1 MYYSAIGIVSLILH
15 FIINR
20 EALRKIDEKPG
31 IEEAWI
37 REARRY
43 RYFLISAV
51 FYYIIDAAWG
61 ILYEYHHIPALF
73 PLVYSDTVLYFIF
86 RLLTMLTWIL
96 FVVAYLDKRK
106 RPSKALTYVV
116 WTLFILGL
124 IYLMINHFHH
134 FIFSFNDNHEYI
146 AEPGRYIAFILQ
158 IILYLITSIYILSM
172 ALRSLGNERVRYTAV
187 GLTTLVM
194 ALFQIIQ
201 LLYPLLPIYSMGLII
216 GSSMIHSFVEEGEK
230 REKEIY
236 DNIARSLAEV
246 YEAIYYIDIETGE
259 YREFSTSREYAAM
272 NVPTECR
279 DFYSESRDN
288 IENYVHPEDREFAK
302 SLYYKDVFLKNLEGR
317 KAFEYKYRIM
327 VGDEARYYR
336 FTVMRAKDGRHFVLY
351 GKDINDEITAESI
364 LWEHQKQNITF
375 SQIAESLASNYD
387 EIYYVDV
394 ENGAYVGYGSND
406 MYGQLEIRHAGD
418 DFFEESIKNI
428 PKVVHKNDRDL
439 LTDFI
444 NRDNMISAME
454 GRKRYSIDYRISL
467 NGKNQNLRLTVRY
480 SSDRSHFIIGVENID
495 AEVNREKQVLRALNT
510 EKKLARRD
518 ELTGVKNKTAYR
530 ELEQAVQANM
540 DKDMDYLPFAIIVCD
555 TNDLK
560 KVNDND
566 GHAAGDEY
574 IKASAKLLCDIFV
587 HSPVFR
593 VGGDEFVVFLRGNDY
608 TVREDLLRKLHS
620 QVRENQKK
628 GSGPILA
635 AGVAEYI
642 PETDSLVSEIFD
654 RADREM
660 YEDKQLLKDQA

>member
-1 MYYSAIGIVSLILH
+1 MYYSGIGIVALILH

-20 EALRKIDEKPG
+20 EALGKIDEQPG
-31 IEEAWI
+31 IEKAWI
-37 REARRY
+37 KEAKRY
-43 RYFLISAV
+43 RYFLISAAL
-51 FYYIIDAAWG
+51 YYVIDVAWG

-73 PLVYSDTVLYFIF
+73 PLIYWDTVFYFIF
-86 RLLTMLTWIL
+86 RFLTMLTWIC
-96 FVVAYLDKRK
+96 FVAAYLDKRK
-106 RPSKALTYVV
+106 RPSRALLYAV
-116 WTLFILGL
+116 WIFFTLGL
-124 IYLMINHFHH
+124 IYLMINSFHH
-134 FIFSFNDNHEYI
+134 FIFSFNENHEYI
-146 AEPGRYIAFILQ
+146 AEPGRYIAFLLQ
-158 IILYLITSIYILSM
+158 IILYLITSIYILYM
-172 ALRSLGNERVRYTAV
+172 ALRSQGTERIRYTAL
-187 GLTTLVM
+187 GLTTFVM
-194 ALFQIIQ
+194 LLFQIIQ
-201 LLYPLLPIYSMGLII
+201 LLYPFLPIYSMGLII

-236 DNIARSLAEV
+236 DNISRSLAEV

-279 DFYSESRDN
+279 DFYSETRDN
-288 IENYVHPEDREFAK
+288 IEKYVYPEDREFAK
-302 SLYYKDVFLKNLEGR
+302 SLYYKDVVLKNLEGR
-317 KAFEYKYRIM
+317 KSFEYKYRVM

-364 LWEHQKQNITF
+364 LMEHQKQNITF

-406 MYGQLEIRHAGD
+406 MYGQLEIRHIGD
-418 DFFEESIKNI
+418 DFFGESIKNI
-428 PKVVHKNDRDL
+428 PKVIHKNDRDML
-439 LTDFI
+439 MDFI

-555 TNDLK
+555 ANDL
-560 KVNDND
+560 N
-566 GHAAGDEY
+566 
-574 IKASAKLLCDIFV
+574 
-587 HSPVFR
+587 R
-593 VGGDEFVVFLRGNDY
+593 
-608 TVREDLLRKLHS
+608 S
-620 QVRENQKK
+620 Q
-628 GSGPILA
+628 G
-635 AGVAEYI
+635 
-642 PETDSLVSEIFD
+642 
-654 RADREM
+654 
-660 YEDKQLLKDQA
+660 